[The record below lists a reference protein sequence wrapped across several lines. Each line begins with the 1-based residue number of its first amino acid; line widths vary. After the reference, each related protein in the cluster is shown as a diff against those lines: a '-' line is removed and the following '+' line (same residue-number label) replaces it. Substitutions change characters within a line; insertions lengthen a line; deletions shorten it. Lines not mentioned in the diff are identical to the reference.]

1 MSTATEV
8 KKISRP
14 VSSNSYAV
22 LCCRPAGSW
31 FLRVG
36 PGSYPTYFE
45 MVLGQFQG

>member
-1 MSTATEV
+1 MQFCVAALQSEA
-8 KKISRP
+8 
-14 VSSNSYAV
+14 
-22 LCCRPAGSW
+22 LSW